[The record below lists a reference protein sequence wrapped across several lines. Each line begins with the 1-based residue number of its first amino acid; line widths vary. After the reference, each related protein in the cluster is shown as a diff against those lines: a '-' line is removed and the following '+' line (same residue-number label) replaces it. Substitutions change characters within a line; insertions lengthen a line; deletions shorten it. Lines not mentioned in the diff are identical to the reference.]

1 MRPGTPFV
9 DRIERFTRWDD
20 RGTAFI
26 TWRTSPDWSDDLWLG
41 FRLCFIIEPDVPFA
55 DLFAPSRAE
64 LAASRRA
71 QQYLPPRTMSLHVD
85 AGGEPVDDPALLAIL
100 ARPYRSDADR
110 AGRGGDLNL
119 ASRPHILDGV
129 IDAGAF
135 GALCQRVRN
144 RATEAVLGDASL
156 RDAIAAASAW
166 RRPRLIGGA
175 CGCGSGV

>member
-1 MRPGTPFV
+1 MAPPDCHRASRPEAMLLRPGTPFV
-9 DRIERFTRWDD
+9 DRIERFNPLGRS
-20 RGTAFI
+20 RHCLHHLANFARLG
-26 TWRTSPDWSDDLWLG
+26 DDLWLG

-129 IDAGAF
+129 IDAGS
-135 GALCQRVRN
+135 VR
-144 RATEAVLGDASL
+144 RSVSARPQSGD
-156 RDAIAAASAW
+156 
-166 RRPRLIGGA
+166 
-175 CGCGSGV
+175 